1 MVKIYRLTEVRSFN
15 PLLSGE
21 ASYVSTFW
29 AQHGAKQ
36 NGYPMTMVDFLKKKK
51 MIHAHHTLSFMICV
65 LFPSK
70 NDLRE
75 LTLKCADM
83 VEQ

>member
-51 MIHAHHTLSFMICV
+51 
-65 LFPSK
+65 
-70 NDLRE
+70 
-75 LTLKCADM
+75 
-83 VEQ
+83 

>member
-36 NGYPMTMVDFLKKKK
+36 NGYPMTMVDFLKKKNDP
-51 MIHAHHTLSFMICV
+51 C
-65 LFPSK
+65 PSHFVIY
-70 NDLRE
+70 DLC
-75 LTLKCADM
+75 LVPFKK
-83 VEQ
+83 

>member
-51 MIHAHHTLSFMICV
+51 NDPC
-65 LFPSK
+65 PSHFVIY
-70 NDLRE
+70 DLC
-75 LTLKCADM
+75 LIPFKK
-83 VEQ
+83 